1 MNTILGFIF
10 LTESYAPIILEAR
23 KKVREN
29 DEGGE
34 FRIANQDDRPF
45 RTKLREA
52 MERPLRIL
60 FTQPIVLAMATYQA
74 LVYGTTFR

>member
-1 MNTILGFIF
+1 MNTVLGFIF
-10 LTESYAPIILEAR
+10 LRESYAPIILEAR

-29 DEGGE
+29 DEGGK